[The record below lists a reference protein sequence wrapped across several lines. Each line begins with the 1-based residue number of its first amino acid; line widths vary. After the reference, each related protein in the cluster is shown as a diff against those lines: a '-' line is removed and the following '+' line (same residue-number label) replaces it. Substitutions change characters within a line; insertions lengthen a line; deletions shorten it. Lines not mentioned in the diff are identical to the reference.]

1 MKSEAVKDIEKLIT
15 STVLSVDG
23 DEEALTIRA
32 RSLAGKTREFL
43 IAASTDGKL
52 FVTEIPR
59 K

>member
-15 STVLSVDG
+15 ATVLSVDG

-43 IAASTDGKL
+43 ISASNDGKL
-52 FVTEIPR
+52 FVVEVPR